1 MMLFTPNGR
10 VIFNNFSTI
19 SGTIE
24 MIMVTITAYDR
35 AVSPISIAQEYQ
47 AKKNNFKNQENEQI
61 HPV

>member
-1 MMLFTPNGR
+1 
-10 VIFNNFSTI
+10 
-19 SGTIE
+19 
-24 MIMVTITAYDR
+24 MIMATITAYDR